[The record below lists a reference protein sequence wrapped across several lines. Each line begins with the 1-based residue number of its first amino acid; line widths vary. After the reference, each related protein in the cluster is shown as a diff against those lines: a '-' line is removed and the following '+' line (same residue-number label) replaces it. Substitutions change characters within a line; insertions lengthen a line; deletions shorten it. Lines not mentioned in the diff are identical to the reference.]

1 MPADGLNRREAAAA
15 GFATAAVL
23 AYAGLR
29 VASWAAG
36 EPDPREV
43 VASESVGY
51 YVRVGLATWLG
62 ALGAATGWWWPRA
75 GDRAAAA
82 LPWVVAGAVAVA
94 FLLP

>member
-15 GFATAAVL
+15 GFAATAVL

-29 VASWAAG
+29 VAAWVAG

-43 VASESVGY
+43 VASQSVGF

-62 ALGAATGWWWPRA
+62 ALGGATGWWWPGA
-75 GDRAAAA
+75 GERAAAA
-82 LPWVVAGAVAVA
+82 LPWVVALAVAVA
-94 FLLP
+94 VLLP